1 MKQTKIL
8 KLGVLDLLE
17 HFWVGEAF
25 VSNISTY
32 CLKPKKTK
40 AQQRKYL
47 MLLI

>member
-25 VSNISTY
+25 VSNISIY
-32 CLKPKKTK
+32 CWKLKTK